1 MIISF
6 YFIFKISIQDGLFY
20 LFIYSFFNVDN
31 YRTNT
36 VCNTKNSNKMIIDVN
51 TLVKNL
57 LNIIHFIKNEI
68 KQNSPTKILIYNTT
82 VK

>member
-1 MIISF
+1 
-6 YFIFKISIQDGLFY
+6 
-20 LFIYSFFNVDN
+20 
-31 YRTNT
+31 
-36 VCNTKNSNKMIIDVN
+36 MIIDVN